1 MKQTK
6 FSAYLDDTDIV
17 TVIVDQLF
25 YHDEGQLSIYHNKEL
40 IDFEKHTENL
50 YDGIYKLTL
59 RVSKPVDLKEEWKM
73 TLDES
78 IETEI
83 LSGKVVRTKSF
94 IRENDYQG
102 DDLGIEYHQDYTV
115 FKLWAP
121 IAKRVNLL
129 LENLNGHKESFSLDY
144 NQQGV
149 WSLKIDGDLN
159 NHAYIYQVYV
169 NGGWKLVK
177 DPYAIASNA
186 NGEMAYVIDVFQTKP
201 MINQYKQA
209 QTPIIYEVS
218 VRDFS
223 SNNEIHFNHPKKYL
237 GMIEE
242 NLKTKNNH
250 PIGFDYVKS
259 LGITHIQLMPVY
271 DFTGVN
277 ELKPNELYNWG
288 YNPSQYFVPEG
299 SFTDQPNHPYKRI
312 DDLKTLI
319 DTYHQNNLGVIMDV
333 VYNHVD
339 EYQLFPYEI
348 LVPGYSFR
356 LDDKD
361 MMTVYSGC
369 GNDLDTSRP
378 MIKKLIIDSLKH
390 WVNLYQMDGFRFDLM
405 GLIDYN
411 TMNDA
416 VNELKKI
423 KNDILIYGEGWKI
436 DNNSQLAHMYNKKV
450 VKDIGFFNDQFRDTL
465 KGSTFNVLDK
475 GFTLGQ
481 MDHKKTVDSLLKG
494 KGLVNLEQSINY
506 VECHDNH
513 TYFDKAMTIFNDEP
527 LVKKHQLLAT
537 VLTIL
542 MPGTPFIHLGQEF
555 YRSKSFVENSYNTG
569 DSVNQV
575 DWNLVDQSWDDIE
588 IIKKII
594 DIRKQTKSYTVTNIH
609 WYDSGFSMVV
619 GAYEIYFFVKKQ
631 AFKIDSQYP
640 IYIASIPV
648 LEKENHYLLDDIG
661 ITVLERKST
670 C

>member
-1 MKQTK
+1 
-6 FSAYLDDTDIV
+6 
-17 TVIVDQLF
+17 
-25 YHDEGQLSIYHNKEL
+25 
-40 IDFEKHTENL
+40 
-50 YDGIYKLTL
+50 
-59 RVSKPVDLKEEWKM
+59 
-73 TLDES
+73 
-78 IETEI
+78 
-83 LSGKVVRTKSF
+83 
-94 IRENDYQG
+94 
-102 DDLGIEYHQDYTV
+102 
-115 FKLWAP
+115 
-121 IAKRVNLL
+121 
-129 LENLNGHKESFSLDY
+129 
-144 NQQGV
+144 
-149 WSLKIDGDLN
+149 
-159 NHAYIYQVYV
+159 
-169 NGGWKLVK
+169 
-177 DPYAIASNA
+177 
-186 NGEMAYVIDVFQTKP
+186 
-201 MINQYKQA
+201 
-209 QTPIIYEVS
+209 
-218 VRDFS
+218 
-223 SNNEIHFNHPKKYL
+223 
-237 GMIEE
+237 
-242 NLKTKNNH
+242 
-250 PIGFDYVKS
+250 
-259 LGITHIQLMPVY
+259 
-271 DFTGVN
+271 
-277 ELKPNELYNWG
+277 
-288 YNPSQYFVPEG
+288 
-299 SFTDQPNHPYKRI
+299 
-312 DDLKTLI
+312 
-319 DTYHQNNLGVIMDV
+319 
-333 VYNHVD
+333 VD

-378 MIKKLIIDSLKH
+378 IIKKLIIDSLKH

-640 IYIASIPV
+640 IYISSIPV